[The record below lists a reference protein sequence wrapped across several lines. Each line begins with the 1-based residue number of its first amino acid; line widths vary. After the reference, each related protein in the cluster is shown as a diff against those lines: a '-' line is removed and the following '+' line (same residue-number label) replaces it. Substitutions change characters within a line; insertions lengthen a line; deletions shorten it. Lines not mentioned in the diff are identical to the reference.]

1 MRRYLKRTLRDFS
14 SHAFLHSIT
23 VVTIALTI
31 LIAGALLLVVENGES
46 VIASWKNGVRIMVY
60 LKGGA
65 AAAEVEG
72 TGRSLETM
80 AGVAKATFVSRDEAL
95 TDLMESMEGQA
106 SLFEG
111 LETNPLPDAFE
122 VEVTP
127 EAAEWAQVKAMATAM
142 AGLPAVDEVEYGRSW
157 LARVSRLLGM
167 VELAGV
173 ALAGLFFIVALF
185 IVYNTVRLALYSRR
199 DEIEIMQLVG
209 ATGGFI
215 KVPLYLAGVLEGA
228 VGSLLALLALWGAY
242 ALFASGTGGD
252 ADSFGLSFLSL
263 GSMGGVFLYGIFVG
277 WFGCFLSLR
286 EFMKEASS

>member
-1 MRRYLKRTLRDFS
+1 MKRYMKRTVKDFT

-31 LIAGALLLVVENGES
+31 LIAGALLLVVENGET

-60 LKGGA
+60 LKGDAGS
-65 AAAEVEG
+65 AEVTEAG
-72 TGRSLETM
+72 HSLETM
-80 AGVAKATFVSRDEAL
+80 GGVAKVSFISRDEAL
-95 TDLMESMEGQA
+95 TDLMESMEGQV

-111 LETNPLPDAFE
+111 LGENPLPDAYE

-127 EAAEWAQVKAMATAM
+127 EAAQWDRVKAMAAAM
-142 AGLPAVDEVEYGRSW
+142 MRLPAVDEVEYGRSW

-167 VELAGV
+167 MELAGI

-209 ATGGFI
+209 ATGAFI
-215 KVPLYLAGVLEGA
+215 KIPLYLAGVMEGA
-228 VGSLLALLALWGAY
+228 MGSILALVTLFGAY
-242 ALFASGTGGD
+242 ALFAAGAGGGAD
-252 ADSFGLSFLSL
+252 AFPLSFLSL
-263 GSMGGVFLYGIFVG
+263 GSMGGVILYGIFVG

>member
-1 MRRYLKRTLRDFS
+1 MKRHMRRTLKDFS
-14 SHAFLHSIT
+14 SHAFLHGIT
-23 VVTIALTI
+23 IVTIALTI

-46 VIASWKNGVRIMVY
+46 VIASWKSGVRIMVY

-65 AAAEVEG
+65 GSAETES
-72 TGRSLETM
+72 TGKALEAM
-80 AGVAKATFVSRDEAL
+80 AGVSKATFISRDEAL
-95 TDLMESMEGQA
+95 TDLMESMEGQR

-111 LETNPLPDAFE
+111 LEGNPLPDAYEIE
-122 VEVTP
+122 VNPDVADWSHVQTM
-127 EAAEWAQVKAMATAM
+127 AAGMM
-142 AGLPAVDEVEYGRSW
+142 RLPGVDEVEYGRSW

-215 KVPLYLAGVLEGA
+215 KAPLYLAGVLEGA
-228 VGSLLALLALWGAY
+228 LGSALALLALFVAY
-242 ALFASGTGGD
+242 LLFASKAGSGAD
-252 ADSFGLSFLSL
+252 AFELSFLSM
-263 GSMGGVFLYGIFVG
+263 GSMGGVLLYGIFVG

-286 EFMKEASS
+286 EFMKDASA

>member
-1 MRRYLKRTLRDFS
+1 MKRHMKRTLKDFS
-14 SHAFLHSIT
+14 SHAFLHGIT
-23 VVTIALTI
+23 ILTIALTI
-31 LIAGALLLVVENGES
+31 LIAGSLLLVVENGES
-46 VIASWKNGVRIMVY
+46 VIASWKNGVRVMVY
-60 LKGGA
+60 LKDGA
-65 AAAEVEG
+65 SSTAVESAG
-72 TGRSLETM
+72 HSLETM
-80 AGVAKATFVSRDEAL
+80 GGVAKVSFISRDEAL
-95 TDLMESMEGQA
+95 TDLMESMEGQL

-111 LETNPLPDAFE
+111 LGENPLPDAYE

-127 EAAEWAQVKAMATAM
+127 EAAEWTRVKEMAAAMVR
-142 AGLPAVDEVEYGRSW
+142 LPAVDEVEYGRSW

-215 KVPLYLAGVLEGA
+215 KTPLYIAGVIEGA
-228 VGSLLALLALWGAY
+228 AGSLLALLALFGAY
-242 ALFASGTGGD
+242 ILFASKAGAGAG
-252 ADSFGLSFLSL
+252 SFELSFLSL
-263 GSMGGVFLYGIFVG
+263 RSMGGVFFYGIFVG

>member
-1 MRRYLKRTLRDFS
+1 MKRHMKRTLKDFT
-14 SHAFLHSIT
+14 SHAFLHGIT

-46 VIASWKNGVRIMVY
+46 VISSWKNGVRIMVY

-65 AAAEVEG
+65 ASADVEG
-72 TGRSLETM
+72 TGHSLETM
-80 AGVAKATFVSRDEAL
+80 GGVAKVSFISRDEAL

-111 LETNPLPDAFE
+111 LGENPLPDAYE

-127 EAAEWAQVKAMATAM
+127 EAAEWERVQAMAAAM
-142 AGLPAVDEVEYGRSW
+142 VKLPAVDEVEYGRSW
-157 LARVSRLLGM
+157 LARVSRLLKM
-167 VELAGV
+167 VELAGI

-215 KVPLYLAGVLEGA
+215 KIPLYLAGVLEGA
-228 VGSLLALLALWGAY
+228 MGSILALFVLFGAY
-242 ALFASGTGGD
+242 ALFASGTGGGAD
-252 ADSFGLSFLSL
+252 AFELSFLSL

>member
-1 MRRYLKRTLRDFS
+1 MKRHMQRTVKDFR
-14 SHAFLHSIT
+14 SHAFLHGIT
-23 VVTIALTI
+23 IVTIALTI
-31 LIAGALLLVVENGES
+31 LIAGSLLLVVENGES
-46 VIASWKNGVRIMVY
+46 VITSWKNGVRVMVY
-60 LKGGA
+60 LDEGA
-65 AAAEVEG
+65 PSGQIAAMAG
-72 TGRSLETM
+72 SLETM
-80 AGVAKATFVSRDEAL
+80 GGVAKVSFISRDEAL
-95 TDLMESMEGQA
+95 TDLMESMEGQR

-111 LETNPLPDAFE
+111 LDGNPLPDAYE

-127 EAAEWAQVKAMATAM
+127 EAATWTEVKAMAEAM
-142 AGLPAVDEVEYGRSW
+142 VKLPGVDEVEYGRDW
-157 LARVSRLLGM
+157 LARVSRFLGM

-215 KVPLYLAGVLEGA
+215 KAPLYIAGVLEGA
-228 VGSLLALLALWGAY
+228 MGSFFALLALFGAY
-242 ALFASGTGGD
+242 LLFASGAGD
-252 ADSFGLSFLSL
+252 GAGAFELSFLSL
-263 GSMGGVFLYGIFVG
+263 YSMGGVFLYGIFVG

>member
-1 MRRYLKRTLRDFS
+1 MRRYLKRTLKDFS

-65 AAAEVEG
+65 SAAEVEG
-72 TGRSLETM
+72 AGHSLETM
-80 AGVAKATFVSRDEAL
+80 GGVAKVTFVSRDEAL

-127 EAAEWAQVKAMATAM
+127 EAAEWAKVKAMATAM

-215 KVPLYLAGVLEGA
+215 KIPLYLAGVLEGA

>member
-1 MRRYLKRTLRDFS
+1 MKRHMQRTIKDFR
-14 SHAFLHSIT
+14 SHAFLHGIT
-23 VVTIALTI
+23 IVTIALTI
-31 LIAGALLLVVENGES
+31 LIAGSLLLVVENGES
-46 VIASWKNGVRIMVY
+46 VITSWKNGVRVMVY
-60 LKGGA
+60 LNEGA
-65 AAAEVEG
+65 SSNQVEAM
-72 TGRSLETM
+72 GRSLETM
-80 AGVAKATFVSRDEAL
+80 GGVAKVSFISRDEAL
-95 TDLMESMEGQA
+95 TDLMESMEGQR

-111 LETNPLPDAFE
+111 LDGNPLPDAYE

-127 EAAEWAQVKAMATAM
+127 EAATWTEVKSMAAAMVK
-142 AGLPAVDEVEYGRSW
+142 LPGVDEVEYGRDW

-209 ATGGFI
+209 STGGFI
-215 KVPLYLAGVLEGA
+215 KTPLYIAGVIEGA
-228 VGSLLALLALWGAY
+228 MGSLFALIALFGAY
-242 ALFASGTGGD
+242 LLFASGAGGGEG
-252 ADSFGLSFLSL
+252 AFEISFLSL
-263 GSMGGVFLYGIFVG
+263 YSMGGVFLYGIFVG